1 MEHNSSVGQTGGR
14 AASLMN
20 EIAQD
25 VGIASG
31 DISAADVAALNA
43 AAVWPDLGLY
53 LGLDDRLT
61 ALEAMDYLCTSV
73 RAWYGFDRLGVLRM
87 AQLTAPQEAAAA
99 YRFQPAEILQVSRR
113 PGDDAGA
120 GVPAWAVKA
129 RYFRNWTVQS
139 DSDLAG
145 SVTAAQRQYKTQE
158 WRNARYTDATIKN
171 KHAQATEHEF
181 DSAIT
186 TEGNMQ
192 TEALQR
198 LNLLKGERSMYD
210 VRVHLRLSM
219 ISVIELGAVVLV
231 DFPRFGMTGRAFA
244 IIGILHNPLG
254 QTAELT
260 LWG

>member
-1 MEHNSSVGQTGGR
+1 
-14 AASLMN
+14 MN

-87 AQLTAPQEAAAA
+87 AQLTAPQEAAA
-99 YRFQPAEILQVSRR
+99 V
-113 PGDDAGA
+113 
-120 GVPAWAVKA
+120 
-129 RYFRNWTVQS
+129 YFRNWTVQG

-198 LNLLKGERSMYD
+198 LNLLKVERAIYD
-210 VRVHLRLSM
+210 MRVHLHLSM

-254 QTAELT
+254 QSADLT